1 MEFLKEFVKQENI
14 KLLKEF
20 FKEKDKC
27 EQTEHKQELIK
38 KLNENNEFL
47 YINEKTKKGIILI

>member
-27 EQTEHKQELIK
+27 EQIEHKQELIK

-47 YINEKTKKGIILI
+47 YINEKTKKGII

>member
-47 YINEKTKKGIILI
+47 YINEKTKKGII

>member
-20 FKEKDKC
+20 FKEKEKC
-27 EQTEHKQELIK
+27 EQIEHKQELIK

-47 YINEKTKKGIILI
+47 YINEKTKKGII

>member
-20 FKEKDKC
+20 FKEKEKC
-27 EQTEHKQELIK
+27 EQREHKQELIK

-47 YINEKTKKGIILI
+47 YINEKTKKGVI

>member
-20 FKEKDKC
+20 FKEKEKC
-27 EQTEHKQELIK
+27 EQTEYKQELIK

-47 YINEKTKKGIILI
+47 YINEKTKTGII